1 MPVVSIRHPI
11 GTMRLIRFKPTAVF
25 VGVFLCTGLAAWA
38 QEISGIAEVRSGN
51 EIALGGTVVQL
62 FGLQAPDP
70 DDRCELSEG
79 QYRCGIVAWAE
90 LIRLADGRD
99 LSCDIE
105 ARNAKGQL
113 VATCY
118 LGERDLNESLVRSGW
133 AEARAEVERYQ
144 VDQVEARRARR
155 GLWAERIKPPD
166 RRQAP

>member
-1 MPVVSIRHPI
+1 MH
-11 GTMRLIRFKPTAVF
+11 LIRFKPAAVLTTL
-25 VGVFLCTGLAAWA
+25 FLSIGFAAWA
-38 QEISGIAEVRSGN
+38 QELSGIAEVRSGN
-51 EIALGGTVVQL
+51 EIALNGTVVQL
-62 FGLQAPDP
+62 FGLQAPTP
-70 DDRCELSEG
+70 DERCELSEG
-79 QYRCGIVAWAE
+79 QYRCGIIAWAE

-105 ARNAKGQL
+105 ARSDKGQL
-113 VATCY
+113 IATCY

-133 AEARAEVERYQ
+133 AEARADVERYQ